1 MLKNKQLSSILKS
14 LENSIENLEDYLYRY
29 NDNLSSKEKTT
40 IMKQI
45 QEYKNTSLEIEYMIE
60 NNQSNQFSAGINTEL
75 SNY

>member
-29 NDNLSSKEKTT
+29 NDNLSSKEKTN